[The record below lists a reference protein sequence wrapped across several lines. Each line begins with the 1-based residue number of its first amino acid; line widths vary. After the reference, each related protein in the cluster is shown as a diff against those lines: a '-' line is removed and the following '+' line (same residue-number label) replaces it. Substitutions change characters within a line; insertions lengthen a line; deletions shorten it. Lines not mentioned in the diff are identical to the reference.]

1 MKSIIFIFL
10 LGCYGLQASAQ
21 LKQEKKPSTFLF
33 HAFYNDFESAQL
45 MRTSSLKN
53 MLNNGQW
60 YKIDD
65 MQMGFGVNYL
75 KGISRTI
82 DIVTTLDASS
92 TDYLYKNGSNNG
104 SNKFLLDLN
113 AGLNIKLFND
123 SHKLVPYFSGGAGL
137 SAYKGKTGF
146 YIPAGAGIQFNL
158 FDEAFVLTS
167 IQYRRALNLTVNDH
181 FYYSLGIGTSISK
194 KKKKKAPAEDVQ
206 QTEPLIARTEIT
218 IPLKNLHVTVSDE
231 QTGLPLSSVEVTIIG
246 PSGKIIGVT
255 DVNGQLIF
263 NSIQAADY
271 TVSGVLHG
279 INTTNQ
285 TIAKNSFD
293 TPDQEITISISHHD
307 PRFTVAGKV
316 NNKSTRNPEGG
327 VLISAVNTTLK
338 STVSTLSEPNN
349 GTFTIPIEPASD
361 FTVSGKKAGFISN
374 IEKLSTKGLN
384 RSKTL
389 YVQLELEIEEA
400 IPGKT
405 IALENIYYDLGS
417 SRIRGDASSDLEKLV
432 KFLQDNP
439 ALKIEIASHSDS
451 RGSDAS
457 NLILSQSRAQEVIN
471 FLQKQGVNRSRLIAM
486 GYGETR
492 LVNGCVN
499 NVKCTEAEH
508 EQNRRTEFK
517 VIDD

>member
-1 MKSIIFIFL
+1 
-10 LGCYGLQASAQ
+10 
-21 LKQEKKPSTFLF
+21 
-33 HAFYNDFESAQL
+33 
-45 MRTSSLKN
+45 

-82 DIVTTLDASS
+82 DMVTTLDASS
-92 TDYLYKNGSNNG
+92 TDYLYKDGSNNG
-104 SNKFLLDLN
+104 GNKFLLDLN

-123 SHKLVPYFSGGAGL
+123 SRKLVPYFSGGAGL
-137 SAYKGKTGF
+137 SFYKGKTGI

-194 KKKKKAPAEDVQ
+194 KKKKVPAADVQ
-206 QTEPLIARTEIT
+206 QTEPIITKTEIT
-218 IPLKNLHVTVSDE
+218 IPDKNLRIIVSDE
-231 QTGLPLSSVEVTIIG
+231 QTGLLLPSVEVTING
-246 PSGKIIGVT
+246 PLGKIIGVT
-255 DVNGQLIF
+255 NANGEVIF

-271 TVSGVLHG
+271 TFSGVLHG
-279 INTTNQ
+279 INTRIQN
-285 TIAKNSFD
+285 IPKESFNASA
-293 TPDQEITISISHHD
+293 QEMSFSITHHD

-327 VLISAVNTTLK
+327 VLISAVNTTLGNN
-338 STVSTLSEPNN
+338 VSTQSDSKN

-361 FTVSGKKAGFISN
+361 FTVSGKKAGYISN

-384 RSKTL
+384 RSTIL

-400 IPGKT
+400 VPGKT
-405 IALENIYYDLGS
+405 ITLENIYYDLGS
-417 SRIRGDASSDLEKLV
+417 ARIRADASSDLEKLV

-439 ALKIEIASHSDS
+439 NLRIEIASHSDS

-471 FLQKQGVNRSRLIAM
+471 FLQKQGVNRSRLIAI

-492 LVNGCVN
+492 LVNGCINGVN
-499 NVKCTEAEH
+499 CTEAQH

-517 VIDD
+517 VISK